1 MEKIVRYGLYIGV
14 TLLFFF
20 VFQQQCA
27 YDFFYAEQL
36 RSFLFSEAY
45 AQQVLAQ
52 PGGALEYVAS
62 FLVQF
67 YVYDYVGPLVTS
79 VLFFLIVWLCDKWLS
94 KLNLASLA
102 PVGSVLLG
110 GLFIIL
116 ELDMEFRTEG
126 TLAAILCLAILNL
139 YANVPSLKL
148 RLGILAIATPWLYWI
163 MGPAVLVL
171 PACVCLFE
179 TSNRN
184 YIAWLMLLWGV
195 FPLAFWW
202 YMGDCGEARIVFL
215 PDAYYNPHLEPK
227 MKLYY
232 PWILFLIMS
241 AFGCIWRMFGAPLS
255 FKKWTPIMEAL
266 QVGVAIYCCA
276 HLFNLAHGAY
286 GTQLKRLE
294 CYRIRG
300 EWDKILSE
308 ELLSSRNDLHACY
321 QNLALAQKGVLADSL
336 FHYPQCPPNGLVIDW
351 KGSRQQSD
359 LLSDVFWLQG
369 NVALSQKMCFDAV
382 YFDKYFMHP
391 RLMLRLVETNLVY
404 GEYGVAEK
412 YIRLC
417 EQSHYYA
424 DKAREYRKY
433 LPEAGQERLGG
444 ELLEMRKCLP
454 ETEDAILSNY
464 YKDVQHVVLA
474 NSDYL
479 PAIHYLGC
487 KLLLDNNLEVFTY
500 FVENVC
506 DLKKLQPMPLHFQEA
521 LLLIYDEDKCREYG
535 VTEQVIAK
543 YHDFKERIAG
553 GKTRENA
560 ASIIRAGYGKTFWL
574 HSFIYEKQTSK

>member
-1 MEKIVRYGLYIGV
+1 MEKIVRYGLYVGV
-14 TLLFFF
+14 TLLLFL

-67 YVYDYVGPLVTS
+67 YVYDYVGPLVTA
-79 VLFFLIVWLCDKWLS
+79 VLFFLIVWLCDKWLG

-102 PVGSVLLG
+102 PVASVLLG

-116 ELDMEFRTEG
+116 ELDMEYRTEG
-126 TLAAILCLAILNL
+126 TLAVVLCLAILNL
-139 YANVPSLKL
+139 YACIPSLKL
-148 RLGILAIATPWLYWI
+148 RLGIMAIAIPWLYWI
-163 MGPAVLVL
+163 MGPAVLAL
-171 PACVCLFE
+171 SACVCLLE
-179 TSNRN
+179 TGNRN
-184 YIAWLMLLWGV
+184 YVAWFLLLWGV
-195 FPLAFWW
+195 CPLAFWW
-202 YMGDCGEARIVFL
+202 FMGDCGEARIVFL

-232 PWILFLIMS
+232 PWMLFLIFS
-241 AFGCIWRMFGAPLS
+241 AFGSVWRLFGAPLS
-255 FKKWTPIMEAL
+255 FKKWTPIIDVL
-266 QVGVAIYCCA
+266 QVGVAIFCCA
-276 HLFNLAHGAY
+276 YLFNLAHGAY
-286 GTQLKRLE
+286 STQLKRLE

-300 EWDKILSE
+300 EWDNILSE

-369 NVALSQKMCFDAV
+369 NVALSQKMAFDAV

-404 GEYGVAEK
+404 GEYDVAEK

-433 LPEAGQERLGG
+433 LPKAGQDCLEG
-444 ELLEMRKCLP
+444 ELLEKRKCLP
-454 ETEDAILSNY
+454 ISEDAILSNY
-464 YKDVQHVVLA
+464 YKDIQHVV
-474 NSDYL
+474 SGHPGYQ
-479 PAIHYLGC
+479 PALHYLGC
-487 KLLLDNNLEVFTY
+487 KLLLDNNLEVFKY
-500 FVENVC
+500 FIENMC
-506 DLKKLQPMPLHFQEA
+506 DIEQLKPMPLHFQEA
-521 LLLIYDEDKCREYG
+521 LLMIYEEDECKQYG
-535 VTEQVIAK
+535 VSEQVIARYK
-543 YHDFKERIAG
+543 DFKEKIAQV
-553 GKTRENA
+553 KNRDDI
-560 ASIIRAGYGKTFWL
+560 ASIYRAGYGKTFWV
-574 HSFIYEKQTSK
+574 HSTIYEKASR

>member
-1 MEKIVRYGLYIGV
+1 MEKIVRYGLYVGV
-14 TLLFFF
+14 TLLLFI

-67 YVYDYVGPLVTS
+67 YVYDYVGPLVTA
-79 VLFFLIVWLCDKWLS
+79 VLFFLIVWLCDKWLG

-102 PVGSVLLG
+102 PVASVLLG

-116 ELDMEFRTEG
+116 ELDMEYRTEG
-126 TLAAILCLAILNL
+126 TLAVVLCLAILNL
-139 YANVPSLKL
+139 YACIPSLKL
-148 RLGILAIATPWLYWI
+148 RLGIMAIAIPWLYWI
-163 MGPAVLVL
+163 MGPAVLAL
-171 PACVCLFE
+171 SACVCLLE
-179 TSNRN
+179 TGNRN
-184 YIAWLMLLWGV
+184 YVAWFLLLWGV
-195 FPLAFWW
+195 CPLAFWW
-202 YMGDCGEARIVFL
+202 FMGDCGEARIVFL

-232 PWILFLIMS
+232 PWMLFLIFS
-241 AFGCIWRMFGAPLS
+241 AFGCVWRLSGAPLS
-255 FKKWTPIMEAL
+255 FKKWTPIIDVL
-266 QVGVAIYCCA
+266 QVGVAIFCCA
-276 HLFNLAHGAY
+276 YLFNLAHGAY
-286 GTQLKRLE
+286 STQLKRLE

-300 EWDKILSE
+300 EWNNILSE
-308 ELLSSRNDLHACY
+308 NLLSSRNDLHACY

-369 NVALSQKMCFDAV
+369 NVALSQKMAFDAV

-404 GEYGVAEK
+404 GEYDVAEK

-433 LPEAGQERLGG
+433 LPKAGQDCLEG
-444 ELLEMRKCLP
+444 ELLAKRKCLP
-454 ETEDAILSNY
+454 ISEDAILSNY
-464 YKDVQHVVLA
+464 YKDIQHVV
-474 NSDYL
+474 SGHPGYQ
-479 PAIHYLGC
+479 PALHYLGC
-487 KLLLDNNLEVFTY
+487 KLLLDNNLEVFKY
-500 FVENVC
+500 FIENMC
-506 DLKKLQPMPLHFQEA
+506 DIEQLKPMPLHFQEA
-521 LLLIYDEDKCREYG
+521 LLMIYEEDECKQYG
-535 VTEQVIAK
+535 VSEQVIARYK
-543 YHDFKERIAG
+543 DFKEKIAQV
-553 GKTRENA
+553 KNRDDI
-560 ASIIRAGYGKTFWL
+560 ASIYRAGYGKTFWV
-574 HSFIYEKQTSK
+574 HSTIYEKASR

>member
-1 MEKIVRYGLYIGV
+1 MEKIVRYGLYVGV
-14 TLLFFF
+14 TLLLFL

-79 VLFFLIVWLCDKWLS
+79 VLFFLLVWLCDKWLG

-102 PVGSVLLG
+102 PVASVLLG

-116 ELDMEFRTEG
+116 ELDMEYRTEG
-126 TLAAILCLAILNL
+126 TLAVVLCLAILNL
-139 YANVPSLKL
+139 YACIPSLKL
-148 RLGILAIATPWLYWI
+148 RLGIMAIAIPWLYWI
-163 MGPAVLVL
+163 MGPAVLAL
-171 PACVCLFE
+171 SACVCLLE
-179 TSNRN
+179 TGNRN
-184 YIAWLMLLWGV
+184 YVAWFLLLWGV
-195 FPLAFWW
+195 CPLAFWW
-202 YMGDCGEARIVFL
+202 FMGDCGEARIVFL

-232 PWILFLIMS
+232 PWMLFLIFS
-241 AFGCIWRMFGAPLS
+241 AFGCVWRLFGTPLS
-255 FKKWTPIMEAL
+255 FKKWTPIIDVL
-266 QVGVAIYCCA
+266 QVGVAIFCCA
-276 HLFNLAHGAY
+276 YLFNLAHGAY
-286 GTQLKRLE
+286 STQLKRLE

-300 EWDKILSE
+300 EWDNILSE

-369 NVALSQKMCFDAV
+369 NVALSQKMAFDAV

-404 GEYGVAEK
+404 GEYDVAEK

-433 LPEAGQERLGG
+433 LPKAGQDCLEG
-444 ELLEMRKCLP
+444 ELLEKRKCLP
-454 ETEDAILSNY
+454 ISEDAILSNY
-464 YKDVQHVVLA
+464 YKDIQHVV
-474 NSDYL
+474 SGHPGYQ
-479 PAIHYLGC
+479 PALHYLGC
-487 KLLLDNNLEVFTY
+487 KLLLDNNLEVFKY
-500 FVENVC
+500 FIENMC
-506 DLKKLQPMPLHFQEA
+506 DIEQLKPMPLHFQEA
-521 LLLIYDEDKCREYG
+521 LLMIYEEDECKQYG
-535 VTEQVIAK
+535 VSEQVIARYK
-543 YHDFKERIAG
+543 DFKEKIAQV
-553 GKTRENA
+553 KNRDDI
-560 ASIIRAGYGKTFWL
+560 ASIYRAGYGKTFWV
-574 HSFIYEKQTSK
+574 HSTIYEKASR